1 MRVEG
6 SVTLSV
12 DEYIVL
18 LKDQALVDLL
28 IGMIRA
34 DVPVSCLKRALT
46 EDEEDLQSQLEK
58 ERAMVDE
65 LQMRLLQ
72 VEAQAQEEIDLES
85 EEPGEPEE
93 AEDPEPA
100 SKRKYDHGKIMALY
114 NAGWTYDAIAQEIS
128 PMEDREK
135 MIKKLHNIV
144 YREKK
149 NAEEDVR

>member
-34 DVPVSCLKRALT
+34 DVPVSCLKRALAD
-46 EDEEDLQSQLEK
+46 EDDLQDQLEQ

-65 LQMRLLQ
+65 LQMRLQQ
-72 VEAQAQEEIDLES
+72 VEARAQEEIDLES
-85 EEPGEPEE
+85 EEAEDPEPEE
-93 AEDPEPA
+93 PEPA

-114 NAGWTYDAIAQEIS
+114 NAGWSYDAIAQEIS